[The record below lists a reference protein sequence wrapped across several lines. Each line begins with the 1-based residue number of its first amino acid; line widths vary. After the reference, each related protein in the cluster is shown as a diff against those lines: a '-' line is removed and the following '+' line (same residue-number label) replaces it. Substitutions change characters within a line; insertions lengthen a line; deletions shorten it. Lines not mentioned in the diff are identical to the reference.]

1 MDDVLSEDER
11 GAKAEGEHPHPRRQ
25 CMCAVMAEILVGS
38 WMNKWSAWSDTRRPG
53 TVEVERGF
61 EGTGK
66 KDDESDRSD
75 EGRRRRTWTMRPEV
89 REQVIGRWSLETDRE
104 WESIFHTEALRKLI

>member
-1 MDDVLSEDER
+1 
-11 GAKAEGEHPHPRRQ
+11 
-25 CMCAVMAEILVGS
+25 
-38 WMNKWSAWSDTRRPG
+38 MNKWSAWSDTRRPG

-75 EGRRRRTWTMRPEV
+75 EGRRRRTWTMRCGTSHWP
-89 REQVIGRWSLETDRE
+89 LERPIE
-104 WESIFHTEALRKLI
+104 NGNRYFIRKRCGS

>member
-1 MDDVLSEDER
+1 
-11 GAKAEGEHPHPRRQ
+11 
-25 CMCAVMAEILVGS
+25 
-38 WMNKWSAWSDTRRPG
+38 MNKWSAWSDTRRPG

-75 EGRRRRTWTMRPEV
+75 EGRRRRTWTMGCGTSHWPLES
-89 REQVIGRWSLETDRE
+89 GETDRE